1 MTPLIPLSESGSD
14 GRQLTLPP
22 YIDSRCRLSSFDSS
36 KWIIL
41 TCTLCQKSSNRNQS
55 TPCNPGRNR
64 TYDLLVKSQVLCQ
77 LSYRIIIGC
86 VRLHFN
92 LFNYVEH
99 NDSRMN
105 RRAVLFPSS
114 TTKYIYYEILFIKVN
129 VFLFVT
135 KWVGSWTTAITLT
148 FVRTIGCACV
158 LFTTIFTITMQRH

>member
-1 MTPLIPLSESGSD
+1 MSLSYCS
-14 GRQLTLPP
+14 P
-22 YIDSRCRLSSFDSS
+22 CF
-36 KWIIL
+36 
-41 TCTLCQKSSNRNQS
+41 NH
-55 TPCNPGRNR
+55 CNPGRVR

-129 VFLFVT
+129 VLLVFFMFKRSVLARLKRILAPVFLCPLILFC
-135 KWVGSWTTAITLT
+135 L
-148 FVRTIGCACV
+148 V
-158 LFTTIFTITMQRH
+158 LLLVYPTQFL